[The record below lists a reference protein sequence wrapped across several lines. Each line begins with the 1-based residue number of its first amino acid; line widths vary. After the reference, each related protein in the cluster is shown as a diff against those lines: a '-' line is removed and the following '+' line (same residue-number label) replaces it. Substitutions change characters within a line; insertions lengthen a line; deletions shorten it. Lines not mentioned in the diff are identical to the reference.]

1 MKGENPITKNRGKK
15 LEENIPKQ
23 HATIKTRPTFKLFF
37 KLTENK
43 VFQNSKL
50 VLGASVIL
58 VTQDIN
64 IMRDPQA
71 SKRVEVSHGY
81 IIEKN
86 VMKMKSH
93 RRSYLAELDTS
104 LSQLF
109 LILKRE
115 RERERQERR
124 DMDFVYAMTV
134 ECEGLRSERWR
145 VRVEIGDGG

>member
-23 HATIKTRPTFKLFF
+23 HATIKTRPTFKLFFKLFF

-115 RERERQERR
+115 KERERDKR
-124 DMDFVYAMTV
+124 DETWTLSM
-134 ECEGLRSERWR
+134 R
-145 VRVEIGDGG
+145 

>member
-37 KLTENK
+37 KLFFKLTENK

-64 IMRDPQA
+64 IMRDP
-71 SKRVEVSHGY
+71 
-81 IIEKN
+81 
-86 VMKMKSH
+86 
-93 RRSYLAELDTS
+93 
-104 LSQLF
+104 
-109 LILKRE
+109 
-115 RERERQERR
+115 
-124 DMDFVYAMTV
+124 
-134 ECEGLRSERWR
+134 
-145 VRVEIGDGG
+145 